1 MTDQNTQ
8 NPTDPQDELDTMVQ
22 EVNKISNERK
32 DDNNKLIN
40 RLNSLDV
47 EVDALSK
54 KTDDVVTELNQAEK
68 EAGDELDQLMIE
80 EAEELAEE
88 DEEDAVEED

>member
-1 MTDQNTQ
+1 MNDQNTQ
-8 NPTDPQDELDTMVQ
+8 NPIDPQDELDAMVQ